1 MKLIFWYIFRALAW
15 FSLWNIIDFIE
26 FLKSMLCRFKRGSQ
40 RAGPSDQP
48 SASGLFLAQSLI
60 EKLLLK
66 INPTKAGG
74 LDTIP
79 CRFLRELAEELAPL
93 LTLIFRQSERIRQY
107 DSSDTGHSDNANI
120 AAEHQEPAEVLSQ
133 LDNTSNSPVY
143 GEYKCCLRGGLL
155 CTFGGLWC
163 RM

>member
-60 EKLLLK
+60 GWPLHGQRDWAFTPSGGGDMEIQKTYLK
-66 INPTKAGG
+66 YNLVTSSYAYV
-74 LDTIP
+74 TIIL
-79 CRFLRELAEELAPL
+79 F
-93 LTLIFRQSERIRQY
+93 I
-107 DSSDTGHSDNANI
+107 
-120 AAEHQEPAEVLSQ
+120 V
-133 LDNTSNSPVY
+133 V
-143 GEYKCCLRGGLL
+143 
-155 CTFGGLWC
+155 
-163 RM
+163 

>member
-60 EKLLLK
+60 ALCQQ
-66 INPTKAGG
+66 T
-74 LDTIP
+74 
-79 CRFLRELAEELAPL
+79 RFIVPVESDGADRVLIVPEDSRSHRPRVIV
-93 LTLIFRQSERIRQY
+93 LTHF
-107 DSSDTGHSDNANI
+107 SDYILHF
-120 AAEHQEPAEVLSQ
+120 H
-133 LDNTSNSPVY
+133 
-143 GEYKCCLRGGLL
+143 
-155 CTFGGLWC
+155 
-163 RM
+163 

>member
-60 EKLLLK
+60 GFFVHHFDQKVINFSK
-66 INPTKAGG
+66 IG
-74 LDTIP
+74 
-79 CRFLRELAEELAPL
+79 RSLRDWA
-93 LTLIFRQSERIRQY
+93 F
-107 DSSDTGHSDNANI
+107 
-120 AAEHQEPAEVLSQ
+120 
-133 LDNTSNSPVY
+133 
-143 GEYKCCLRGGLL
+143 
-155 CTFGGLWC
+155 
-163 RM
+163 